1 MDRYLIKA
9 FCKVNLHLD
18 ITGRRKDG
26 YHDIYTLFQSID
38 LYDEII
44 ADETDNFA
52 IRIDNKNIPLN
63 ETNTAVKAY
72 NLFKENYTG
81 KWQEF
86 TISLKKNIPVG
97 SGMGGGSADGSAIL
111 RFLNTYYEHPFS
123 DRGLE
128 ELALR
133 VGSDMVFL
141 LKGGTAVGE
150 GLGEKLHAVD
160 NKTLSKLKIVIV
172 YPNIQVSTAWA
183 YNNVKKYLTQNKK
196 RFNINN
202 LKNTGKTFNR
212 SLKTNY
218 NVFEPLI
225 FEFYPRIREIKEK
238 MLEMQPL
245 SAMMTGTGSAVFGI
259 FDSERDISN
268 MSKYFG
274 GNAVFTTNLLTRDL
288 IEENFLT
295 SM

>member
-18 ITGRRKDG
+18 ITGRREDG

-63 ETNTAVKAY
+63 DTNTVVKAY
-72 NLFKENYTG
+72 NLFKG
-81 KWQEF
+81 KFKGRWQEF

-111 RFLNTYYEHPFS
+111 RFLNTYYGNPFP
-123 DRGLE
+123 DKELE
-128 ELALR
+128 QLALN

-150 GLGEKLHAVD
+150 GLGEQLHAID

>member
-18 ITGRRKDG
+18 ITGRREDG

-63 ETNTAVKAY
+63 DTNTVVKAY
-72 NLFKENYTG
+72 NLFKGKFTG
-81 KWQEF
+81 RWQEF

-111 RFLNTYYEHPFS
+111 RFLNTYYENPFP
-123 DRGLE
+123 DRELE
-128 ELALR
+128 QLALQ

-150 GLGEKLHAVD
+150 GLGEQLHAID